1 VTGRLRQGSPRQRSV
16 ASGKTRGRR
25 DCAATLPDVAESNE
39 TNDGREADGGLL
51 PSGLAPVLRD
61 PAAALGRRVLTG
73 YRPTGRLHVGHL
85 LGNIRSNLALQHGS
99 ECFFFVAD
107 WHALT
112 TGYEDTTDLRANVV
126 EMVADLVAA
135 GLDPER
141 AVIYRQSDVP
151 AVAELNVYLSMI
163 TPLGW
168 LERNPTHK
176 EQLRELSTRQINTI
190 GNLGYPVLQTADIT
204 AVDGEV
210 VPVGEDQLP
219 HLEIARE
226 IVRRLAHLYGASLLV
241 EPAALVSV
249 GARVLGWDGRKMSK
263 SYDNAIFLDDPSDAV
278 AEKCR
283 RYVTDPEKARKDDPG
298 RPEVCSVFAMHELVT
313 PAADVTVVDEE
324 CRAGARGCVACKAEL
339 ATNLEAL
346 IAPVRERK
354 ADLLAEPGRIDD
366 ILADGARRVAPV
378 AEATLAR
385 VRSGVRL

>member
-1 VTGRLRQGSPRQRSV
+1 M
-16 ASGKTRGRR
+16 A
-25 DCAATLPDVAESNE
+25 DSNQ
-39 TNDGREADGGLL
+39 TDDGREADATGVSPGPDAGLL
-51 PSGLAPVLRD
+51 PSGLAPVVRD
-61 PAAALGRRVLTG
+61 PADAAGRRVLTG

-85 LGNIRSNLALQHGS
+85 LGNIRANLALQDGS

-112 TGYEDTTDLRANVV
+112 TGYEDTTDLHANVV
-126 EMVADLVAA
+126 ELVADLVAA

-151 AVAELNVYLSMI
+151 AVAELQVYLSMI

-176 EQLRELSTRQINTI
+176 EQLKELSTRQINTI

-204 AVDGEV
+204 IVDGEV

-226 IVRRLAHLYGASLLV
+226 IVRRLAHLYGSSILV

-263 SYDNAIFLDDPSDAV
+263 SYDNAIFLDDPTDVV
-278 AEKCR
+278 AEKCK
-283 RYVTDPEKARKDDPG
+283 RYVTDPQKARKDDPG
-298 RPEVCSVFAMHELVT
+298 RPEICSVFAMHELVT
-313 PAADVTVVDEE
+313 PPDEVVVVAEE
-324 CRAGARGCVACKAEL
+324 CRAGARGCVACKAQL
-339 ATNLEAL
+339 AGHLDAL

-354 ADLLAEPGRIDD
+354 AALLAESERIAD

-378 AEATLAR
+378 AEATIER